1 MKNTVTAG
9 IGGINFHLE
18 VAAYERFKS
27 YLDSISRSL
36 SATEGRE
43 EILQDIEARVAEL
56 LQEKL
61 SHGLQVVTLNDI
73 EQVIKAIGQPED
85 FNDESIRD
93 SSSDQPL
100 PVSRKLF
107 RDPDDKILGGVCSG
121 IAAFLSIDALWLRL
135 FFALLFFGFGTG
147 LLLYIILWVVI
158 PKAVSTSD
166 KLRMRGEPVNL
177 STIERNIREEMEQV
191 KRRAQEMAASG
202 RKNSESYFRRFIGGI
217 VEVVGYFLKAVVKV
231 LAFFFFVF
239 GLFACFALLAGLLA
253 AVFHVPGVDLPQA
266 IVSLFNEDNWFVWVW
281 LGLTLALGI
290 PFLALAWA
298 GAKLLFNI
306 RMPRAAG
313 YILLGLWV
321 SGVLLTA
328 YVGIRTAGQFRE
340 ESSVRSSEILPVN
353 GSATLVV
360 SATEDKSLDKEYSED
375 KGDSDEDWDFRSVDG
390 RMHRNSVRMD
400 ITASP
405 DDQFHLI
412 RLNYARGEDAAA
424 AAETA
429 AGIVY
434 SFSRNDSV
442 LSLDHF
448 LSVPAD
454 APFRN
459 QRVQLVL
466 QVPMGRNIYLDPSMK
481 KIIYDVSNIGNIYD
495 RDMVGRTWQMTGEGL
510 RCVDCDGTESSIG
523 SDTDEAKGDIRIDQ
537 NGISIRGEKGERITV
552 DSNGVHLTDM

>member
-36 SATEGRE
+36 SATEGKE

-61 SHGLQVVTLNDI
+61 TYGSQVVTLNDI
-73 EQVIKAIGQPED
+73 EAVIKAIGQPED
-85 FNDESIRD
+85 ISDEPDRNAPSY
-93 SSSDQPL
+93 QQL

-121 IAAFLSIDALWLRL
+121 IAAFLSIDAIWLRL

-202 RKNSESYFRRFIGGI
+202 RKHSESYFRRMIGGI
-217 VEVVGYFLKAVVKV
+217 VEVAGYFLKAVVKV
-231 LAFFFFVF
+231 MAFFFLVIGLLASFV
-239 GLFACFALLAGLLA
+239 LFAGLLA
-253 AVFHVPGVDLPQA
+253 AVFHLPGVNLPQA
-266 IVSLFNEDNWFVWVW
+266 VLSLFNEDNWFVWVW

-298 GAKLLFNI
+298 GAKLLFNV

-328 YVGIRTAGQFRE
+328 YVGIRTARQFRE
-340 ESSVRSSEILPVN
+340 ESSVRSAEVLHVN

-360 SATEDKSLDKEYSED
+360 KATDDNRLDEEYSD
-375 KGDSDEDWDFRSVDG
+375 DNSDGDEDWDFRSVDG
-390 RMHRNSVRMD
+390 RLRRNSVRMD
-400 ITASP
+400 ITDSP

-412 RLNYARGEDAAA
+412 RLNYARGEDVPK

-429 AGIVY
+429 AGIDY
-434 SFSRNDSV
+434 SFLFRDSL
-442 LSLDHF
+442 LSVDRF
-448 LSVPAD
+448 LSVPAVS
-454 APFRN
+454 PFRN

-466 QVPMGRNIYLDPSMK
+466 QVPVGRNVYLDASMK
-481 KIIYDVSNIGNIYD
+481 KIIYDVSNTGNIYD
-495 RDMVGRTWQMTGEGL
+495 RDMVG
-510 RCVDCDGTESSIG
+510 
-523 SDTDEAKGDIRIDQ
+523 
-537 NGISIRGEKGERITV
+537 
-552 DSNGVHLTDM
+552 HLADDPGRVALCRL